1 MKKFRDE
8 NFKNEMHSREAYY
21 YCILSCEINPCSSS
35 WQGIEEN
42 CETKC
47 LNQYFNSHFT

>member
-1 MKKFRDE
+1 MKIFRNKD
-8 NFKNEMHSREAYY
+8 FKYEMQSIDAFYE
-21 YCILSCEINPCSSS
+21 CILSCEINTWSS

-47 LNQYFNSHFT
+47 LNQHLKPRFM